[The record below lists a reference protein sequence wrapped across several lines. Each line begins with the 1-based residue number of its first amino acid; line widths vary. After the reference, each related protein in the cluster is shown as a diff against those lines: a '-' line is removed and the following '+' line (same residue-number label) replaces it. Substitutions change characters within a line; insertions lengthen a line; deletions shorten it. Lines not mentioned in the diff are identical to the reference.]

1 VTESTEQVKI
11 TFIESSGIE
20 KTVSANI
27 GVSVMSV
34 AAANMVEGIDAD
46 CGGGCACGTCRIY
59 AETNFPEIFD
69 APDDM
74 ESAMLEFAAEGDL
87 SQRLACQIT
96 INSKFDGVR
105 IKVVE

>member
-1 VTESTEQVKI
+1 MSESTEQVKI
-11 TFIESSGIE
+11 TFIESSGLE

-59 AETNFPEIFD
+59 AETNIPDLFE

-74 ESAMLEFAAEGDL
+74 ESAMLEFAAGGDVP
-87 SQRLACQIT
+87 QRLGCQIM
-96 INSKFDGVR
+96 INSRFNGLR

>member
-1 VTESTEQVKI
+1 VSESTEQVKI
-11 TFIESSGIE
+11 TFIESSGVE
-20 KTVSANI
+20 KTVSVNV

-59 AETNFPEIFD
+59 ADTNIPDLFD

-74 ESAMLEFAAEGDL
+74 ESAMLEFAAGGDEH
-87 SQRLACQIT
+87 QRLACQIT
-96 INSKFDGVR
+96 INSRFDGVR